1 MKNYIKAGGSSKIG
15 NYIKAVASGPALD
28 PDAAAFLTA
37 ASITD
42 PTITSAINTLVL
54 DMKGYG
60 IWSKMKAIYPFVGG
74 TASTHKWNLVNPV
87 DSDAAFRLVFSGG
100 MTHSSNGILFGGVNG
115 YGDTFFNTDDVTSTG
130 LQSFGVYL
138 RTNPTF
144 AISTNYEYPT
154 GLRNGIYHLRILNTN
169 PTQTNLRS
177 GTVNSNING
186 VTGFIAQ
193 SRSTNTLWY
202 GINNSTITILPI
214 STSTL
219 SIETIYTF
227 NVGAYQNLSNPSFF
241 STQEFA
247 FSFYGEP
254 LLTTEM
260 SDFYTSIQTFQTTL
274 GRQV

>member
-15 NYIKAVASGPALD
+15 NYIKAVASGPSLD

-60 IWSKMKAIYPFVGG
+60 IWTKMIAVYPFVGG

-144 AISTNYEYPT
+144 AIDTIEYIT
-154 GLRNGIYHLRILNTN
+154 GLRSGIYHLRILNTN

-193 SRSTNTLWY
+193 SRSTNTSWY
-202 GINNSTITILPI
+202 GINNSTITIL
-214 STSTL
+214 STSNSVL
-219 SIETIYTF
+219 YNEINYTF
-227 NVGAYQNLSNPSFF
+227 KVGAYQNISNIILF

-260 SDFYTSIQTFQTTL
+260 SDFYTAIQTFQTTL